1 MKKKILGIV
10 LLILVVFYFA
20 GPNPSTPVYEPTL
33 PEIPQNQSLDQFL
46 AAHEFAFPVKPDNE
60 ARIIWSDSTNKVP
73 TEYAIVYLHG
83 FTASPIEGDPVH
95 RNLAKRFGC
104 NLYLARLSE
113 HGLIQ
118 KEQLQNLTADSYWE
132 SAKFA
137 LAMGRKLGKKII
149 LMGTSTGGTQA
160 LQLASTYP
168 DLVDGL
174 ILYSPNIEINDPN
187 AWLLN
192 NPWGL
197 QIARLV
203 KQGNYLI
210 PPDKRPIY
218 AKYWNTPY
226 RLEAAVE
233 LQEMVET
240 TMNDDTFQKI
250 KQPLLLVYYYKNEE
264 EQDPVVKVSAMMKM
278 FDQIQTPAN
287 LKQKTAVPDAGHHVI
302 ASPIKSMAFQK
313 VEELSAVFLKDK
325 MGLKP
330 KIK

>member
-1 MKKKILGIV
+1 
-10 LLILVVFYFA
+10 
-20 GPNPSTPVYEPTL
+20 
-33 PEIPQNQSLDQFL
+33 LDQFI
-46 AAHEFAFPVKPDNE
+46 AAHESAFLVKPDNE
-60 ARIIWSDSTNKVP
+60 ARIIWADSTNKVP

-83 FTASPIEGDPVH
+83 FTASPMEGDPVH

-118 KEQLQNLTADSYWE
+118 KEQLQNLTADSYWS

-240 TMNDDTFQKI
+240 TMNDETFQKI
-250 KQPLLLVYYYKNEE
+250 KQPLLLVYYYKNEA

-278 FDQIQTPAN
+278 FDQIQTPAK

-325 MGLKP
+325 MGLNP

>member
-1 MKKKILGIV
+1 M
-10 LLILVVFYFA
+10 
-20 GPNPSTPVYEPTL
+20 
-33 PEIPQNQSLDQFL
+33 
-46 AAHEFAFPVKPDNE
+46 
-60 ARIIWSDSTNKVP
+60 
-73 TEYAIVYLHG
+73 
-83 FTASPIEGDPVH
+83 EGDPVH

-210 PPDKRPIY
+210 PPDERPIY
-218 AKYWNTPY
+218 AKYWNKPY
-226 RLEAAVE
+226 RLEAAVA
-233 LQEMVET
+233 LQEMLET
-240 TMNDDTFQKI
+240 TMNSETFRKI
-250 KQPLLLVYYYKNEE
+250 NQPLLLVYYYKNEE

-278 FDQIQTPAN
+278 FDQIQTPAKF
-287 LKQKTAVPDAGHHVI
+287 KQKIAVPDAGHHVI
-302 ASPIKSMAFQK
+302 ASPIKSKAFQK
-313 VEELSAVFLKDK
+313 VEELSAIFMKDK
-325 MGLKP
+325 MGLIP
-330 KIK
+330 IIN

>member
-10 LLILVVFYFA
+10 LPILVVMYFA
-20 GPNPSTPVYEPTL
+20 GPNPSTPVYEPAL
-33 PEIPQNQSLDQFL
+33 PEISQNHSLDQFI
-46 AAHEFAFPVKPDNE
+46 AAHESAFPVKPDNE
-60 ARIIWSDSTNKVP
+60 ARIIWADSTNKVP

-83 FTASPIEGDPVH
+83 FTASPMEGDPVH

-160 LQLASTYP
+160 IQLASTYP

-233 LQEMVET
+233 LQEMLET
-240 TMNDDTFQKI
+240 TMNAETFKKI

-278 FDQIQTPAN
+278 FEQIQTPAS
-287 LKQKTAVPDAGHHVI
+287 LKQKTAVPEAGHHVI

-313 VEELSAVFLKDK
+313 VEEVSAFFLENK

-330 KIK
+330 PIK

>member
-1 MKKKILGIV
+1 MKKKILGIA

-46 AAHEFAFPVKPDNE
+46 AAQESAFPVKPDNE
-60 ARIIWSDSTNKVP
+60 ARIIWADSLNKVP

-118 KEQLQNLTADSYWE
+118 KEQLQNLTADSYWS

-240 TMNDDTFQKI
+240 TMNDETFQKI

-313 VEELSAVFLKDK
+313 VEELSDVFLKDK

-330 KIK
+330 KIN